1 MSLPP
6 LARLP
11 HRVRPWCWLF
21 LLLIGTSGAL
31 SAAELKVNE
40 ARLRLLPGDLPA
52 AGYFTLANT
61 SEADIT
67 LIGADSPAFGSVMM
81 HRSVSQ
87 DGVASMQPVK
97 RLVLP
102 AGEQVAFEP
111 GGYHLML
118 MKRTRALA
126 IGDDIEVTLLFA
138 NGQEQSVTFRAISP
152 TPK

>member
-6 LARLP
+6 LASLP
-11 HRVRPWCWLF
+11 RPVRAWCWSF

-31 SAAELKVNE
+31 SAAELKVDE

-67 LIGADSPAFGSVMM
+67 LIGANSPAFGNVMM
-81 HRSVSQ
+81 HRSVNQ
-87 DGVASMQPVK
+87 DGVASMQPVEQ
-97 RLVLP
+97 LALS
-102 AGEQVAFEP
+102 AGEQVEFEP

-118 MKRTRALA
+118 MKRTRAIA
-126 IGDDIEVTLLFA
+126 IGDDIEMTLLFA
-138 NGQEQSVTFRAISP
+138 NGQEQSVTFRAVSP
-152 TPK
+152 TTQ